1 MNIYLRYFDN
11 ETLVHNVDEAIDYLS
26 TLSEIEVTPELEE
39 DLRNYVAS
47 SVLFPKR
54 YKVRSRVYFIVI
66 KTEAQTMQDFKEKKA
81 VRSKSALVAEAKA
94 NEQKRLNEALVGWY
108 EGTLDF
114 KRVIMNHMGKCE
126 YRDTSF
132 TVHCIANSQ
141 QDCYNR
147 IVEHLSSRVDKRSQF
162 PAAKGK
168 NFTCR
173 FLGFPKQNS
182 VENI

>member
-66 KTEAQTMQDFKEKKA
+66 KTEAQTMQDFKEK
-81 VRSKSALVAEAKA
+81 RLSEAKVHSW
-94 NEQKRLNEALVGWY
+94 QRLRRMSRNALTKHWWDGMKVP
-108 EGTLDF
+108 L
-114 KRVIMNHMGKCE
+114 I
-126 YRDTSF
+126 
-132 TVHCIANSQ
+132 
-141 QDCYNR
+141 
-147 IVEHLSSRVDKRSQF
+147 SSVS
-162 PAAKGK
+162 
-168 NFTCR
+168 
-173 FLGFPKQNS
+173 
-182 VENI
+182 